1 MFRVRG
7 PEQESASGIRH
18 LAVAMDDNEGD
29 ILTRGEELLLYMLV
43 CSVMTR
49 EASDRVSKI

>member
-1 MFRVRG
+1 VFRVRG